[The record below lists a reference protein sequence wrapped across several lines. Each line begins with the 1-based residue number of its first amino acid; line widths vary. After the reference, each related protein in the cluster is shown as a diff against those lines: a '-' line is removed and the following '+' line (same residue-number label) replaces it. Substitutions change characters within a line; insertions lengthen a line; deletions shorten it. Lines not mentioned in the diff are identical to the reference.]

1 MNTEFYRL
9 LGFLDVISTM
19 LEKKELVVR
28 NMKRNPVSLG
38 RQLAGARRVLL
49 TEALKMQRAS
59 ADFEAKVKP
68 ARAIIS
74 EVMQLLRTGA
84 SRLSPSVAAHLEEFS
99 GAGGFI
105 VAEDCSTAPGSSS
118 AGSSSSGKPRGGAE
132 DCSARKS
139 SSSSS

>member
-9 LGFLDVISTM
+9 LGFLDVVSNM
-19 LEKKELVVR
+19 LDKKELVIR
-28 NMKRNPVSLG
+28 NVKRNPVSLG

-59 ADFEAKVKP
+59 AEFEAKVKP

-84 SRLSPSVAAHLEEFS
+84 SKLSPSVAAHLEEYSHSDRFL
-99 GAGGFI
+99 
-105 VAEDCSTAPGSSS
+105 VAEDCSTSTSSS
-118 AGSSSSGKPRGGAE
+118 SSSSSSGKPRGCGE
-132 DCSARKS
+132 DCSTKKS